1 MEELK
6 NSMGKIMMTGPCAL
20 ESREQLRECVNAL
33 KGGCAKIIRASLW
46 KPRTKPGWEGLG
58 DEGIEILLE
67 ETIPHGFIP
76 ATEVIYAEHA
86 EKIIEAL
93 KNFGP
98 DVTAVLWLGAR
109 NQNHL
114 EQQRIARTIANSG
127 MNIYLMAKNQ
137 AWHDERHWV
146 GICEHLLSAGM
157 AKDKLMLCHR
167 GFCPGLMPNPRGY
180 RNIPDM
186 LMAMR
191 VQAETEVPMILD
203 PSHIGG
209 TRENV
214 IDIMLEG
221 ELYPFD
227 GMIIEVHCDPD
238 NALTDAKQQL
248 HPNQL
253 LQHLNRLEA
262 VE

>member
-6 NSMGKIMMTGPCAL
+6 NSLGKILIAGPCAL
-20 ESREQLRECVNAL
+20 ESRMQLRECVQAL
-33 KGGCAKIIRASLW
+33 KEDGVTIIRASLW
-46 KPRTKPGWEGLG
+46 KPRTQPGWEGIG
-58 DEGIEILLE
+58 DEGIDILLE
-67 ETIPHGFIP
+67 ETIPHGMIP

-86 EKIIEAL
+86 EKIIKAM
-93 KNFGP
+93 KKYGP
-98 DVTAVLWLGAR
+98 DVTAVLWIGAR

-114 EQQRIARTIANSG
+114 EQQRIARVIANSG

-137 AWHDERHWV
+137 AWYDERHWA

-157 AKDKLMLCHR
+157 AKEKVMLCHR
-167 GFCPGLMPNPRGY
+167 GFCPGLLPNPREY
-180 RNIPDM
+180 RNLPDM

-191 VQAETEVPMILD
+191 VQAKMGVPMILD

-227 GMIIEVHCDPD
+227 GMIVEVHCNPD
-238 NALTDAKQQL
+238 QALTDAKQQL
-248 HPNQL
+248 RPDQL
-253 LQHLNRLEA
+253 RRHMDRLEA
-262 VE
+262 VQ